1 MGEAID
7 LYATLFPQDPEIAN
21 VLYKNGQFFFDYGEY
36 DEAVKRFGLIVEKYP
51 KKEVAAAARRQDPRV
66 AQQGARLRRTSRAGR
81 GAC

>member
-7 LYATLFPQDPEIAN
+7 LYATLFPNDPEIAN
-21 VLYKNGQFFFDYGEY
+21 ILFKNGQLFYDYGEY

-51 KKEVAAAARRQDPRV
+51 KKRSRRRR
-66 AQQGARLRRTSRAGR
+66 ATRSSSRSTRRTTTRTSRAGR